1 MSNTLLET
9 NPSIES
15 LVQPRTLEAMKAQY
29 QLDQQEKFLS
39 IRAEAETLLQQLQAI
54 KQQRQELSG
63 SSVEA

>member
-54 KQQRQELSG
+54 KQQRQELSN